1 LRLYVSRVLFARASK
16 PARTGDH
23 FSGIRIAADLK
34 RPTRG
39 DFVAPE
45 PALPAYLVLL
55 PVGFAVPFVSPRT
68 RCALTA
74 PFHPYS
80 GEGRGT
86 KAEGRTGSGHLFRL
100 CHLPFAFCP
109 PPSGIF
115 LLHFPSGYPA
125 WTLSS
130 TVSCA
135 VRTFLIPIKRLPGRD
150 RRDCRNLLCIIRTSV
165 DACPFPPS

>member
-1 LRLYVSRVLFARASK
+1 MVTEVTMPLRAETSKTSNGTAATPFGVAADRFAVAVVRKPNSVPHARRTRAK
-16 PARTGDH
+16 GDH
-23 FSGIRIAADLK
+23 FSGIRITADLK

-55 PVGFAVPFVSPRT
+55 PVGFAVPRVSPRA
-68 RCALTA
+68 RRALTA
-74 PFHPYS
+74 PFHPY
-80 GEGRGT
+80 
-86 KAEGRTGSGHLFRL
+86 
-100 CHLPFAFCP
+100 P
-109 PPSGIF
+109 PEAGGIF
-115 LLHFPSGYPA
+115 LLHFPSGCPA

-150 RRDCRNLLCIIRTSV
+150 RRAT
-165 DACPFPPS
+165 AAT